1 MGIVPL
7 ILRSKTAWPLVEHVH
22 QSFCSHL
29 GNGWR
34 CWGRKRRWKPAKLQ
48 LGAANSVGGCWK
60 NTWWMV
66 VLTMFQ
72 HMEMRDLTS
81 SNNIQP
87 NWWMTCLTTQKWW
100 VEQLVNRGLVPNL
113 FAKGKFSQQ
122 KWVLMDRLLD
132 TNGRIYSKTRVTRAL
147 TSKHVT

>member
-1 MGIVPL
+1 
-7 ILRSKTAWPLVEHVH
+7 
-22 QSFCSHL
+22 
-29 GNGWR
+29 
-34 CWGRKRRWKPAKLQ
+34 
-48 LGAANSVGGCWK
+48 VGGCWK

-100 VEQLVNRGLVPNL
+100 VERLVNRGLVPNL

-122 KWVLMDRLLD
+122 KWVLMDRLFD